1 MKRHILLSG
10 EIGAGKTTLIRRALG
25 GRLRLAGGFA
35 TVRVM
40 RGGVLEGFELVP
52 VPELLLEQPRGARFL
67 DFTRGT
73 AFSGDAFRTLGVQL
87 LREARSRPFAVID
100 EIGGMELVTPVFRG
114 ELESFLA
121 SDIPWICVLKTAGA
135 VSRLEAFAATGRDFA
150 ARAGELREELLSSGD
165 TQEVTVRTRGDADAL
180 GALTS
185 WAQEYAMQS
194 R

>member
-1 MKRHILLSG
+1 
-10 EIGAGKTTLIRRALG
+10 
-25 GRLRLAGGFA
+25 
-35 TVRVM
+35 
-40 RGGVLEGFELVP
+40 
-52 VPELLLEQPRGARFL
+52 
-67 DFTRGT
+67 
-73 AFSGDAFRTLGVQL
+73 
-87 LREARSRPFAVID
+87 
-100 EIGGMELVTPVFRG
+100 MELVTPVFRG

-185 WAQEYAMQS
+185 WAQEYAIQS

>member
-1 MKRHILLSG
+1 MDQNKFMNLL
-10 EIGAGKTTLIRRALG
+10 T
-25 GRLRLAGGFA
+25 
-35 TVRVM
+35 
-40 RGGVLEGFELVP
+40 
-52 VPELLLEQPRGARFL
+52 ELLETAAANGGQIAVSDVEQWFDEMNLGREQMTPIFRYLEDNQVRILEPGE
-67 DFTRGT
+67 T
-73 AFSGDAFRTLGVQL
+73 AGP
-87 LREARSRPFAVID
+87 EAVPGYD

-165 TQEVTVRTRGDADAL
+165 TQEVTVRARGDADAL